1 MVFFNYK
8 KLKRKFYNRTVLT
21 VAKDL
26 LGKILVVK
34 TGRKVLAAKIVEV
47 EAYHGDFDEASHTFK
62 GKTKRNQVMFE
73 EGGHVYVYFTYGVH
87 YCANV
92 VVGKKGKGIAVLIR
106 AVEPL
111 EGIPVMM
118 KNRFGKKSIRDK
130 SLFNLTSGPG
140 KVCKALGI
148 NLSHNGIDLIGDEVF
163 IVDQPKLKSKEI
175 GISSRIGIT
184 RSVDLQW
191 RFFIIGNPFISSK

>member
-1 MVFFNYK
+1 MVFVNYK

-26 LGKILVVK
+26 IGKILVVK
-34 TGRKVLAAKIVEV
+34 TGRKVLAAKVVEV

-140 KVCKALGI
+140 KVCEALGI